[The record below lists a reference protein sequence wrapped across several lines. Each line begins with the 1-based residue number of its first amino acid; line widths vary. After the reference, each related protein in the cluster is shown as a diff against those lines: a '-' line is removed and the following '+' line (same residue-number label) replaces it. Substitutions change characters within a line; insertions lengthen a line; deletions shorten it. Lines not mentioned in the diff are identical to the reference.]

1 MKYCEAL
8 DSLTTGMRQLPPEEV
23 ARINSE
29 VPTRGARLRH
39 LPFCRLRH
47 SRTHRFGSLR
57 AYLTVKSF
65 DNLVGW

>member
-1 MKYCEAL
+1 MTE
-8 DSLTTGMRQLPPEEV
+8 LTPEEV
-23 ARINSE
+23 ARINNE
-29 VPTRGARLRH
+29 IPTIGARLRH

-57 AYLTVKSF
+57 AYLKVKSF